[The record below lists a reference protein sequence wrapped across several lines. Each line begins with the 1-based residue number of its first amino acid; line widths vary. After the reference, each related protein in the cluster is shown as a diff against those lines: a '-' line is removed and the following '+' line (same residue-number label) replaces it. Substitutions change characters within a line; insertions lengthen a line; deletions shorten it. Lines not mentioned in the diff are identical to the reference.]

1 MDAAL
6 DYRSPPLSLLGAE
19 SRSRFERACD
29 IAYFPKGSRVL
40 EQGAPSQ
47 AVYWVIKGHLRALRR
62 DERGEEVLADYGAG
76 DVLGAFAVILGAAR
90 FSYEVVEDT
99 LCHAVDAAEFQR
111 ALQAEPAFAAW
122 FQGGLAAKR
131 QAMSRQEQDSD
142 LAETMLTRVADAQLA
157 PAVSVGPECTLRAAR
172 EAMKQATV
180 SCLLVD
186 APGEPPGI
194 LTRTDVLD
202 ALALEGAD
210 RETPIARW
218 VRRPL
223 ISVSPRDVLFL
234 ALVRMT
240 EHQVERV
247 VVSDE
252 GRVIG
257 TLGMSEVLSHYSSH
271 SHLIGLQL
279 ARAGSVEEIVVA
291 ARRVPALLRVLQ
303 AQGARMSYLM
313 ELVSALNTRILGAL
327 YRQLV
332 PESLQQRA
340 CLLVLG
346 SEGRREQIMRSDQ
359 DNALL
364 LEDGVDDADFVA
376 PMQALTEALLE
387 CGWPPCPGGVMVSNP
402 HWRGSA
408 SAWQARAGQ
417 LARSS
422 DPARL
427 IDLAILL
434 DARAVAGNAALFE
447 PLRPQL
453 WKAAHNDIVLHHFA
467 QAAVA
472 FATPLTLFGRLRA
485 EERRLDIKKG
495 GVFPLVHGLRAL
507 SLKQQVMHRNSFDRA
522 ASLAAAG
529 VLDAELASDVQ
540 QALAVFMRL
549 RLARQL
555 EAEKAGEP
563 IDNWLPLDALRHLD
577 RELLRDA
584 LGVVDRFKRVLRSRF
599 QL

>member
-1 MDAAL
+1 MSATL
-6 DYRSPPLSLLGAE
+6 DFSHPPLALLSPTQQA
-19 SRSRFERACD
+19 RFDRACD
-29 IAYFPKGSRVL
+29 IAYFPTGQRVL
-40 EQGAPSQ
+40 EQGAASRS
-47 AVYWVIKGHLRALRR
+47 VYWVIKGHLRALRR
-62 DERGEEVLADYGAG
+62 DERGEEFLADYGPG

-99 LCHAVDAAEFQR
+99 LCHAVDASEFQR
-111 ALQAEPAFAAW
+111 ALADNAAFAAW

-131 QAMSRQEQDSD
+131 QVVGQQREDSD

-157 PAVSVGPECTLRAAR
+157 PALQLTASASLREAR
-172 EAMKQATV
+172 EAMKQAMV
-180 SCLLVD
+180 SCVLVAED
-186 APGEPPGI
+186 APEPGI

-202 ALALEGAD
+202 ALALEGAE
-210 RETPIARW
+210 RNAAIRPW

-223 ISVSPRDVLFL
+223 VAISPREPLFM
-234 ALVRMT
+234 ALVKMT
-240 EHQVERV
+240 EHHVERV
-247 VVSDE
+247 VVRDGE
-252 GRVIG
+252 QILG

-279 ARAGSVEEIVVA
+279 ARAGSVAEIVAA

-313 ELVSALNTRILGAL
+313 QLVSALNTRILGAL
-327 YRQLV
+327 YRLLV
-332 PESLQQRA
+332 PTPLQARA

-364 LEDGVDDADFVA
+364 LEDGVDEAALVA
-376 PMQALTEALLE
+376 PMQALSEALLA
-387 CGWPPCPGGVMVSNP
+387 CGWPPCAGGVMVNNP

-408 SAWQARAGQ
+408 GQ
-417 LARSS
+417 WEQRVAELARSS

-434 DARAVAGNAALFE
+434 DARAVAGRGELFE
-447 PLRPQL
+447 PLRPRL
-453 WKAAHNDIVLHHFA
+453 WQAARNDIVLHHFA

-485 EERRLDIKKG
+485 EDRRLEIKKG

-507 SLKQQVMHRNSFDRA
+507 ALKHQVMHRNSFDRA
-522 ASLAAAG
+522 EALVAAG
-529 VLDAELASDVQ
+529 ALDAELARDLQ
-540 QALAVFMRL
+540 QALSVFMRL

-555 EAEKAGEP
+555 DAEKAGEP

-584 LGVVDRFKRVLRSRF
+584 LAVVDRFKRQLRLQF
-599 QL
+599 HL

>member
-1 MDAAL
+1 MSATL
-6 DYRSPPLSLLGAE
+6 DFSHPPLSLLDPAQ
-19 SRSRFERACD
+19 RARFDRVCD
-29 IAYFPKGSRVL
+29 IAYFPKGGQVL
-40 EQGAPSQ
+40 QQGASSQ

-62 DERGEEVLADYGAG
+62 DERGEEFLADYGPG

-90 FSYEVVEDT
+90 FSYEVVEDV
-99 LCHAVDAAEFQR
+99 LCHAVDASEFQR
-111 ALQAEPAFAAW
+111 AMAENAAFAAW

-131 QAMSRQEQDSD
+131 QVVGQQREDSD
-142 LAETMLTRVADAQLA
+142 LAETMLTQVADAQLA
-157 PAVSVGPECTLRAAR
+157 PAVQLAASASLRQAR
-172 EAMKQATV
+172 EAMKQAMV
-180 SCLLVD
+180 SCVLVD
-186 APGEPPGI
+186 DGEREPGI

-202 ALALEGAD
+202 ALALEGAE
-210 RETPIARW
+210 REAAIQPW

-223 ISVSPRDVLFL
+223 VSISPHDPLFM

-240 EHQVERV
+240 EHHVERV
-247 VVSDE
+247 VVCDG
-252 GRVIG
+252 GRILG

-279 ARAGSVEEIVVA
+279 ARAESVGEIVAA

-303 AQGARMSYLM
+303 AQGARMNYLM

-332 PESLQQRA
+332 PVPLQSRA

-364 LEDGVDDADFVA
+364 LEDGVDEADFIG
-376 PMQALTEALLE
+376 PMQALSDALLA
-387 CGWPPCPGGVMVSNP
+387 CGWPPCAGGVMVSNP

-408 SAWQARAGQ
+408 SGWEQRVAQ

-434 DARAVAGNAALFE
+434 DGRAVAGRDELFE
-447 PLRPQL
+447 PLRPRL
-453 WKAAHNDIVLHHFA
+453 WQAARSDIVLHHFA

-485 EERRLDIKKG
+485 EDRRLEIKKG
-495 GVFPLVHGLRAL
+495 GVFPVVHGLRAL
-507 SLKQQVMHRNSFDRA
+507 ALKHQVLHRNSFDRA
-522 ASLAAAG
+522 EALAAAG
-529 VLDAELASDVQ
+529 VLEAELARDLQ
-540 QALAVFMRL
+540 QALSVFMRL

-555 EAEKAGEP
+555 DAEKAGQAV
-563 IDNWLPLDALRHLD
+563 DNWLPLDALRHLD

-584 LGVVDRFKRVLRSRF
+584 LAVVDRFKRQLRLQF
-599 QL
+599 HL

>member
-1 MDAAL
+1 MSATL
-6 DYRSPPLSLLGAE
+6 DYSQPPLSLLDAE
-19 SRSRFERACD
+19 QRARFDRACD
-29 IAYFPKGSRVL
+29 IAYFPAGSRVL
-40 EQGAPSQ
+40 QQGEPSL

-62 DERGEEVLADYGAG
+62 DERGEEFLADYGQG

-111 ALQAEPAFAAW
+111 ALGANPAFAAW

-131 QAMSRQEQDSD
+131 QAIGQQRQDSD

-157 PAVSVGPECTLRAAR
+157 PAVRLPASASLRAAR
-172 EAMKQATV
+172 EAMKRATV
-180 SCLLVD
+180 SCVVVEE
-186 APGEPPGI
+186 PGSEPGI

-210 RETPIARW
+210 REAAIAPW

-223 ISVSPRDVLFL
+223 VSVGPRDVLFQ

-240 EHQVERV
+240 EHHVERV
-247 VVSDE
+247 VVQDQGE
-252 GRVIG
+252 LLG

-279 ARAGSVEEIVVA
+279 ARATRVDEIVTA

-327 YRQLV
+327 YRLLV
-332 PESLQQRA
+332 PEPLQSQA

-364 LEDGVDDADFVA
+364 LRDGVDAAPFVG
-376 PMQALTEALLE
+376 PMQALSEALLA
-387 CGWPPCPGGVMVSNP
+387 CGWPPCAGGVMVNNP

-408 SAWQARAGQ
+408 VQWEQRVAE

-422 DPARL
+422 DPAKL

-434 DARAVAGNAALFE
+434 DGRAVAGDQTLLE
-447 PLRPQL
+447 PLRPRL
-453 WKAAHNDIVLHHFA
+453 WASARNDIVLHHFA

-485 EERRLDIKKG
+485 EDRRLEIKKG
-495 GVFPLVHGLRAL
+495 GVFPIVHGLRAL
-507 SLKQQVMHRNSFDRA
+507 ALKHQVMHRNSFDRA
-522 ASLAAAG
+522 EALASAG
-529 VLDAELASDVQ
+529 ALDPELARDVQ

-584 LGVVDRFKRVLRSRF
+584 LAVVDRFKRQLRLQF
-599 QL
+599 HL

>member
-1 MDAAL
+1 MDAQL
-6 DYRSPPLSLLGAE
+6 DYTTPPLSLLGAG
-19 SRSRFERACD
+19 SRARFEAACD
-29 IAYFPKGSRVL
+29 IAYFPKGGRVL
-40 EQGAPSQ
+40 EQGASSVC
-47 AVYWVIKGHLRALRR
+47 VYWVIKGHLRGLRR
-62 DERGEEVLADYGAG
+62 DERGEEVLADYGPG

-111 ALQAEPAFAAW
+111 ALEAEPAFAAW

-131 QAMSRQEQDSD
+131 QAMNRQQQDSD

-157 PAVSVGPECTLRAAR
+157 PAVIIAEDACLRAAR
-172 EAMKQATV
+172 EAMKAAKV
-180 SCLLVD
+180 SCVLID
-186 APGEPPGI
+186 SPGQAPGI

-210 RETPIARW
+210 RDAPIARW

-223 ISVSPRDVLFL
+223 LSVSPRDVLFL

-247 VVSDE
+247 VVMDE
-252 GRVIG
+252 GRILG

-271 SHLIGLQL
+271 SHLIGMQL

-291 ARRVPALLRVLQ
+291 ARRVPALLRTLQ

-313 ELVSALNTRILGAL
+313 ELVSALNTRILDAL

-332 PESLQQRA
+332 PAPLQQRA

-364 LEDGVDDADFVA
+364 LDDEVDPEAFVA

-402 HWRGSA
+402 HWRGSR
-408 SAWQARAGQ
+408 SQWQARAGQ
-417 LARSS
+417 LGRSS

-453 WKAAHNDIVLHHFA
+453 WAAAHNDIVLHHFA

-485 EERRLDIKKG
+485 EQQRLDIKKG

-507 SLKQQVMHRNSFDRA
+507 ALKQQVMHRNSFDRA
-522 ASLAAAG
+522 SALAAAG
-529 VLDAELASDVQ
+529 ALDGELARDVQ

-555 EAEKAGEP
+555 EADKAGETV
-563 IDNWLPLDALRHLD
+563 DNWLPLDALRHLD

-584 LGVVDRFKRVLRSRF
+584 LAVVDRFKRVLRQHF
-599 QL
+599 HL